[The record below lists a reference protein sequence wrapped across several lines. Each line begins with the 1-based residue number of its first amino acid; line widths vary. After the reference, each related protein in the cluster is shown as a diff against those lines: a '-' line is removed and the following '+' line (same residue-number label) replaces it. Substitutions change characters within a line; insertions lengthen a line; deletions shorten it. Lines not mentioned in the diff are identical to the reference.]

1 MASTSTTTPVLNLPV
16 RLVTRSAQ
24 YAIPPD
30 QYMIPSTWKRFQ
42 LSQLINKVL
51 DTGVTPVPFD
61 FVHDGQIV
69 RGPLGDWVAS
79 RTGAGQEGV
88 GETVLELEYIESI
101 LPPSHVASYEH
112 DDWVSA
118 VDVQK
123 KGLFL
128 TGSYDNKLRVFSSSQ
143 TLLHTIN
150 TGALSGGIT
159 SISWLPSSST
169 PSDDWLA
176 SGNMDGI
183 TRVFS
188 LPTISSDTLPSTTP
202 SSTSLLSL
210 HHHNGPVSSIQASKN
225 PSSSKSLLTAG
236 WDGTIALFPL
246 RERTKHDKSV
256 PEPLQTSKLQTK
268 RRKLDKGLMAEQE
281 KEREEGLVETT
292 GWRVGPEAVFRG
304 HKGRVGRAIWDKT
317 PGGEEQKIW
326 SCGWD
331 GSVRGWDVE
340 TQVNFLIKQAPSDKV
355 CLDMD
360 QMAGSSSMLV
370 TSHADRTV
378 CLWDARDESAIISLT
393 LPSAH
398 ASHIPFVRAHP
409 TSQHLIA
416 TAGHD
421 GELKIWDVRSP
432 KQALLGVKRDENR
445 EIKGEDKLLAGDWDG
460 EILAVGGEG
469 CILEVYRGKV

>member
-1 MASTSTTTPVLNLPV
+1 MSNDFIYISLETEGAESRVRRGGESRGKEFASSPL
-16 RLVTRSAQ
+16 SF
-24 YAIPPD
+24 
-30 QYMIPSTWKRFQ
+30 PSLLF
-42 LSQLINKVL
+42 
-51 DTGVTPVPFD
+51 
-61 FVHDGQIV
+61 
-69 RGPLGDWVAS
+69 S
-79 RTGAGQEGV
+79 R
-88 GETVLELEYIESI
+88 
-101 LPPSHVASYEH
+101 
-112 DDWVSA
+112 
-118 VDVQK
+118 
-123 KGLFL
+123 LFL

-340 TQVNFLIKQAPSDKV
+340 TQVNFLIKVS
-355 CLDMD
+355 LFF
-360 QMAGSSSMLV
+360 
-370 TSHADRTV
+370 
-378 CLWDARDESAIISLT
+378 DASISRGT
-393 LPSAH
+393 LP
-398 ASHIPFVRAHP
+398 F
-409 TSQHLIA
+409 
-416 TAGHD
+416 
-421 GELKIWDVRSP
+421 RSP
-432 KQALLGVKRDENR
+432 
-445 EIKGEDKLLAGDWDG
+445 
-460 EILAVGGEG
+460 
-469 CILEVYRGKV
+469 LEKEC